1 MSDDSMESFERARN
15 KLINPAKSISQ
26 PSTQSNDVDIE
37 MALTKMDKM
46 VGILSDISKSA
57 QTPAKV
63 NREYWYDESSV
74 ITTAN
79 NTAITNP
86 DSNLYTRIRVFEI
99 LERTSPRLTVYN
111 DGPGTLYIRASHGKN
126 SWSTT
131 EFPVYEGEAKSYI
144 DIYEL
149 RMRATLANLNY
160 RVTEFELWKQKN
172 VDFRAGRGIILT
184 NSLVAGE
191 TAATPAAGYAVAHA
205 HLFNPTLT
213 RNAST
218 GYIKNLDGLNDL
230 WVWISQDGTNYGTNT
245 AVEYTTIDANG
256 AMNIDYLDV
265 YSIKVASMNT
275 IQYQILVA

>member
-191 TAATPAAGYAVAHA
+191 TAATPAAGYAVAHE

-245 AVEYTTIDANG
+245 AVEYTTVDANG
-256 AMNIDYLDV
+256 AINIDYLDV
-265 YSIKVASMNT
+265 YSIKVASMNI

>member
-15 KLINPAKSISQ
+15 KFINPAKSIPQ
-26 PSTQSNDVDIE
+26 PSTQSSDVDVE
-37 MALTKMDKM
+37 MALTKMDKI

-63 NREYWYDESSV
+63 NREYWYDESSI

-99 LERTSPRLTVYN
+99 LGRTSPRLTVYN
-111 DGPGTLYIRASHGKN
+111 DGPGTLYIRASHGNN
-126 SWSTT
+126 SWSIT

-191 TAATPAAGYAVAHA
+191 TAATPAAGYAVAHE

-218 GYIKNLDGLNDL
+218 GYIKNLDGLNDI
-230 WVWISQDGTNYGTNT
+230 WVWISQDGTNYGANT
-245 AVEYTTIDANG
+245 AVEYTTVDANG
-256 AMNIDYLDV
+256 AINIDYLDV
-265 YSIKVASMNT
+265 YSIKVASMN
-275 IQYQILVA
+275 IVEYQILVA